1 MSVQSILEK
10 LNKLI
15 SIHEKLLELSK
26 EKTNIVKEG
35 NAEKLQAKLI
45 QERKMVLQLAQ
56 VEESRQK
63 EVDEWFSVRG
73 LSNEE
78 ATVTN
83 LINNIEN
90 DEEKKLL
97 EEKAV
102 HLTEV
107 VVNLKQQEQL
117 NMALIQQSMQFVQL
131 SIDLLSPSLKNINY
145 SKDKEGDSHINRSVF
160 DSKA

>member
-90 DEEKKLL
+90 DEEKRLL
-97 EEKAV
+97 AEKAV
-102 HLTEV
+102 YLTEV

-145 SKDKEGDSHINRSVF
+145 SKDKEGESQINRSVF

>member
-90 DEEKKLL
+90 DEEKRLL
-97 EEKAV
+97 AEKAV
-102 HLTEV
+102 YLTEV

-145 SKDKEGDSHINRSVF
+145 SKDKEGDSQINRSVF